1 MKNNILQTIAFI
13 CMLLLSTG
21 SVFLSCVTAA
31 PEKRRTSDAIAVVN
45 TGKDDEGKIFS
56 GWVYQHISSVMLIDD
71 SDRSRKIE
79 LSSEQWRYNQS
90 TSELELH
97 LHIPFND
104 YIVHMEGEPLH
115 PQQCVLHG
123 IATTMDDLLVILDGR
138 LAIEDYDY
146 RISESGDRVVFRDDI
161 DLRKHDWFIR
171 YATQTGAASMGEWK
185 PDDRDRLAYIEAEH
199 SRRVLDAWYDSQ
211 DEFWFFEAG
220 DWPEEPPTII
230 RRAATKQELEAFKA
244 WPMPV
249 IKFRPDSSNKE
260 LSKELGFDA
269 SLPDRY
275 SATKCIEEYAKN
287 GKLVRTLCVRYDLAS
302 ENHEG
307 YGLEIVLSTGD
318 PNSDAEESPEYVIDK
333 AELDIGLRVER
344 TRWWGMRMT
353 SFEGEKPTVVRMTS
367 WSWKDGT
374 VYFSAMADE
383 SEEEAC
389 QKLISDII
397 TFRKEVQ

>member
-1 MKNNILQTIAFI
+1 MKNHILKTVAFI

-97 LHIPFND
+97 LSIPFDD

-199 SRRVLDAWYDSQ
+199 SRRVLDA
-211 DEFWFFEAG
+211 
-220 DWPEEPPTII
+220 
-230 RRAATKQELEAFKA
+230 
-244 WPMPV
+244 
-249 IKFRPDSSNKE
+249 
-260 LSKELGFDA
+260 
-269 SLPDRY
+269 
-275 SATKCIEEYAKN
+275 
-287 GKLVRTLCVRYDLAS
+287 
-302 ENHEG
+302 
-307 YGLEIVLSTGD
+307 
-318 PNSDAEESPEYVIDK
+318 
-333 AELDIGLRVER
+333 
-344 TRWWGMRMT
+344 
-353 SFEGEKPTVVRMTS
+353 
-367 WSWKDGT
+367 
-374 VYFSAMADE
+374 
-383 SEEEAC
+383 
-389 QKLISDII
+389 
-397 TFRKEVQ
+397 